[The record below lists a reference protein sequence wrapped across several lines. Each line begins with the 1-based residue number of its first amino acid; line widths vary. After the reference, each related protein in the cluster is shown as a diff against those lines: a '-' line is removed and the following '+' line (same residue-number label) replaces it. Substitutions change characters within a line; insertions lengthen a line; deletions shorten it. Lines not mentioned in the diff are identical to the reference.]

1 LQQRT
6 ATFTHGLLQTRHEVQ
21 DLVNTLSDPT
31 SSTKRHAVP
40 ARRPYPHCNL
50 VKMPLLQSS
59 IFDHLFEAIDCA
71 MADTFTQE
79 ADEDR
84 RTDLVRHES
93 LREPLNKDYTGHRD
107 RRATSA
113 QSIPP
118 GTVSSEIISAVI
130 DRLSVD
136 LPSSSP
142 GPSLALTSTPL
153 EPSLAVR
160 ASLGSPCRAT
170 DPAGSS
176 PRQSLHTDHAT
187 AGIALDNKLP
197 LSAPCAPRQSSSS
210 SSTSSTPSMSWAS
223 SSTSSSPS
231 SDTSTHAHHDD
242 QAVRGRVLGA
252 VDSYDPTRRT
262 GYTEDDIVPLYP
274 PDAPVIDIARQDSD
288 TSPFASPRREPA
300 SSSAWPGEMHQ
311 PRRLMVNILRK
322 RLPNQSVSLGKSWT
336 RCAS

>member
-1 LQQRT
+1 
-6 ATFTHGLLQTRHEVQ
+6 
-21 DLVNTLSDPT
+21 
-31 SSTKRHAVP
+31 
-40 ARRPYPHCNL
+40 
-50 VKMPLLQSS
+50 
-59 IFDHLFEAIDCA
+59 
-71 MADTFTQE
+71 MADTCTQE

-107 RRATSA
+107 RHATSA
-113 QSIPP
+113 QPIPP

-130 DRLSVD
+130 DRLSVN

-142 GPSLALTSTPL
+142 GPSMSLTSTPL
-153 EPSLAVR
+153 EDRLAVR
-160 ASLGSPCRAT
+160 ASLGSPRRAT

-176 PRQSLHTDHAT
+176 PRPSLHTDHAT

-223 SSTSSSPS
+223 SSILFSPS
-231 SDTSTHAHHDD
+231 SDTSTHDHHND
-242 QAVRGRVLGA
+242 QAVQARVLGA

-274 PDAPVIDIARQDSD
+274 PDAPEIDIARQDND

-300 SSSAWPGEMHQ
+300 PSRAWPGEIHY
-311 PRRLMVNILRK
+311 PRRVIVNILRK
-322 RLPNQSVSLGKSWT
+322 RLPDQFLSLGKSELDWV
-336 RCAS
+336 RLVKRGKQ